1 MYNVSMN
8 TFQAVRTHFERVAA
22 SLLTVNQYEVEK
34 AVRVLEQAKADDAFV
49 WIVGNGGSAATSSHF
64 ANDLEKM
71 CGIRAISVPDMTPAI
86 LAHGNDE
93 GWEKMFANVIRRNSG
108 PKDVVVAISC
118 SGYSPN
124 VIKVAEDHSYNRLI
138 VLTGDDDDSKLA
150 QIRPDALI
158 MAPDDDIKVQEDIHL
173 AVCHAIVTSLI
184 T

>member
-1 MYNVSMN
+1 MYNLTMN
-8 TFQAVRTHFERVAA
+8 TFQVVRKHFKRVAS

-34 AVRVLEQAKADDAFV
+34 AVKILEQAKEDDAFV

-93 GWEKMFANVIRRNSG
+93 GWENMFANVIRRNAG
-108 PKDVVVAISC
+108 PKDVAVVISC
-118 SGYSPN
+118 SGNSPN
-124 VIKVAEDHSYNRLI
+124 VVRVAEGHSYNRLI
-138 VLTGDDDDSKLA
+138 VLTGDNDDSKLA
-150 QIRPDALI
+150 QTRPDALI

-173 AVCHAIVTSLI
+173 AVCHAIVASLVA
-184 T
+184 